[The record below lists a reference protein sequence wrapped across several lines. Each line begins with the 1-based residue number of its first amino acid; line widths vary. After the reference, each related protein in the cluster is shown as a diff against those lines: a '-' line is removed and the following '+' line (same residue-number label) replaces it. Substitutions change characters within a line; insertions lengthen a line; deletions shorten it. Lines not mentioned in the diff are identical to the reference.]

1 MAGDRVQQPNACV
14 RSRHVER
21 RGAAMSTDPYP
32 PNEVLNTLLAVQA
45 LLIAASTLA
54 ATIGSRAP
62 EKPKPKDFVP
72 QRAAA
77 VVAGLMIAVSVGGAA
92 AWFDVYVSNA
102 NGIKNVGDVLQAIAL
117 LAPLIV
123 VPIFGLKAV
132 QWAKPA

>member
-1 MAGDRVQQPNACV
+1 
-14 RSRHVER
+14 
-21 RGAAMSTDPYP
+21 MSTDPYP

-62 EKPKPKDFVP
+62 EKPQLKDFVP

-102 NGIKNVGDVLQAIAL
+102 KGIENVGDVLQAIAL

-132 QWAKPA
+132 RWAKPA